1 MQIEDERG
9 KKEAL
14 LSKEQKERKRE
25 RERERENKKKERE
38 RRERQRREQTEKTT
52 WVHTAPR
59 YSHAS
64 ASDVISPADRA
75 ASTAYP
81 GSHRIIT
88 RKMAH
93 YYHYYFIF
101 PPLQRGPETTE
112 KQKISEININ
122 KSSGH
127 RAASVPTEKIPED
140 GKSNREK
147 RGE

>member
-1 MQIEDERG
+1 VSSWCSRG
-9 KKEAL
+9 
-14 LSKEQKERKRE
+14 
-25 RERERENKKKERE
+25 
-38 RRERQRREQTEKTT
+38 
-52 WVHTAPR
+52 
-59 YSHAS
+59 S

-112 KQKISEININ
+112 KQKAREININ
-122 KSSGH
+122 KSSGRKNGRCTGWRDTRGWKERAERAGWERGRREGAGSRGRKRSLVH
-127 RAASVPTEKIPED
+127 R
-140 GKSNREK
+140 
-147 RGE
+147 RGERGRGRKGAREERK